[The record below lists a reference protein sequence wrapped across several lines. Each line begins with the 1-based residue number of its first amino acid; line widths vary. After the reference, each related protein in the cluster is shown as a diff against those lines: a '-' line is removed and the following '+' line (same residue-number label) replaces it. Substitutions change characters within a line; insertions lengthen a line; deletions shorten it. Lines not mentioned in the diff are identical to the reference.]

1 MAKKKAETRV
11 WRVDLIAKTRRCL
24 GEVVAPTKEDALQAA
39 ITEFRV
45 PKGFQF
51 KLAVSAKDR

>member
-1 MAKKKAETRV
+1 MAKKKTEPRT
-11 WRVDLIAKTRRCL
+11 WRVDLMAKTRRYL
-24 GEVVAPTKEDALQAA
+24 GEVVAPTKEDALKAA

-45 PKGFQF
+45 PKGLQF